1 MANSV
6 VSLPLARRK
15 LVRDSQGSRAWQVE
29 REAVTVPASR
39 LAVIVCDMWDRH
51 WSTGAS
57 LRVGRLAPEID
68 RFCRRLRD
76 AGALIVH
83 APSDTMGA
91 YSDSPARL
99 RIAGHGCATEP
110 RPVALPP
117 LPLEPSNGG
126 SDTDDPL
133 APDTPVWSRQHEAI
147 EIDADRDVITD
158 DGGELVGYLRAEQ
171 RDTVL
176 MTGVHT
182 NMCILRR
189 SFGLMALVGHGVS
202 PVLVADLTD
211 AMYDPADP
219 PYVDHDAGT
228 RLVIG
233 YIEAFLAPT
242 TQSGEVACRLAYS
255 RARCGWGMR
264 PGGWVGGGSGTRAGA
279 SRVSSL
285 SLIVAGSP

>member
-1 MANSV
+1 MVTDSPV
-6 VSLPLARRK
+6 VSVRLARRT
-15 LVRDSQGSRAWQVE
+15 LASDSQGSRVWHIGQE
-29 REAVTVPASR
+29 DLSVPANR

-57 LRVGRLAPEID
+57 LRVARLAPEIN

-83 APSDTMGA
+83 APSDTVEA
-91 YSDSPARL
+91 YRDSPARQ
-99 RIAGHGCATEP
+99 RIAGHGPAPEP
-110 RPVALPP
+110 RPVAVPP
-117 LPLEPSNGG
+117 MPMEPTNGG
-126 SDTDDPL
+126 SDSDDPL

-147 EIDADRDVITD
+147 EINPDLDVITD
-158 DGGELVGYLRAEQ
+158 DGRELVAYLRAQ
-171 RDTVL
+171 NRDTVL

-189 SFGLMALVGHGVS
+189 SFGLVALVGHGLS

-219 PYVDHDAGT
+219 PYVDHEAGT

-233 YIEAFLAPT
+233 YIAAFVAPT
-242 TQSGEVACRLAYS
+242 THSGEVVC
-255 RARCGWGMR
+255 
-264 PGGWVGGGSGTRAGA
+264 
-279 SRVSSL
+279 
-285 SLIVAGSP
+285 